1 MVTTSTSKSNFV
13 NEKKEQHVVY
23 RQQQVRL
30 QRQKDRTTETLVSL
44 DYCLD
49 CHDLLPHTNINNQEN
64 RLFISLPTD
73 SLQLNEL
80 TMLHIATK
88 KLYFVSY
95 ITSLNIYQQIIFH
108 KNKLNS

>member
-1 MVTTSTSKSNFV
+1 MGTRRKSNMWFID
-13 NEKKEQHVVY
+13 NNKYDYNDKKIEQPRHW
-23 RQQQVRL
+23 
-30 QRQKDRTTETLVSL
+30 SL
-44 DYCLD
+44 WIIVWTAMIYFLIQIS
-49 CHDLLPHTNINNQEN
+49 TIKKIGF
-64 RLFISLPTD
+64 LFSLPTD

-88 KLYFVSY
+88 KLDFVSY